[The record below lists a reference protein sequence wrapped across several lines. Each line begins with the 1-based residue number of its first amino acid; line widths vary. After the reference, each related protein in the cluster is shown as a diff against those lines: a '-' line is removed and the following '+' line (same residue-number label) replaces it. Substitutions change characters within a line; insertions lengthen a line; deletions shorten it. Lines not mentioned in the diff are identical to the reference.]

1 MNRQELRTS
10 IAVGLLY
17 LIRMMGLFMVIPV
30 LPLASDEF
38 KLSTTLLIGFAIGIH
53 GLTQG
58 LFQIPFGMLSDRV
71 GRKKI
76 IAIGLVLFT
85 LGSCIAALAENVY
98 WLIIGRAIQGCGAIA
113 STLLALVSDL
123 TRVEQRTKSMALIGV
138 AIASSFG
145 LALLIGPI
153 LFNLYGAKSIF
164 IFSTLSGLIGLWI
177 LFTIIPSPLI
187 LSQNLD
193 LK

>member
-30 LPLASDEF
+30 LPIATDEF

-76 IAIGLVLFT
+76 IAIGLILFT
-85 LGSCIAALAENVY
+85 IGSSIAALAENVY
-98 WLIIGRAIQGCGAIA
+98 WLIIGRALQGCGAIA
-113 STLLALVSDL
+113 STLFALVSDL
-123 TRVEQRTKSMALIGV
+123 TRLEQRTKSMALI
-138 AIASSFG
+138 
-145 LALLIGPI
+145 
-153 LFNLYGAKSIF
+153 
-164 IFSTLSGLIGLWI
+164 
-177 LFTIIPSPLI
+177 
-187 LSQNLD
+187 
-193 LK
+193 